1 MASVSNSNMSMTVGK
16 VSEFKPNKDD
26 WKTYIEQ
33 LEFFFFKANTNLDE
47 LQRKAKVILLSSCGI
62 ATYELLKGLTAP
74 SKPGEKS
81 FDELKQLMLH
91 HQNPCP
97 DMIAERF
104 KFSSRVRN
112 QTKVFQRLLKN

>member
-16 VSEFKPNKDD
+16 VSEFKPNKED

-33 LEFFFFKANTNLDE
+33 LEFFFFEANTNLDE

-62 ATYELLKGLTAP
+62 ATYELFKGLTAP

>member
-1 MASVSNSNMSMTVGK
+1 MASGSNSNMSMTVGK
-16 VSEFKPNKDD
+16 VSEFITNKDD

-33 LEFFFFKANTNLDE
+33 LEFFFEANTILDE

-62 ATYELLKGLTAP
+62 ATYELFKGLTAP

-91 HQNPCP
+91 HQNLCP

-112 QTKVFQRLLKN
+112 QMKVFQRLLKN